1 MRPSDET
8 NIKQVVSSQT
18 HINRTWPI
26 EPIEQRFTYR
36 FNGIAQNELSCYAW
50 EMKFCD
56 LT

>member
-1 MRPSDET
+1 MRPSDEA

-18 HINRTWPI
+18 CINRTW
-26 EPIEQRFTYR
+26 PIEQRFTYR
-36 FNGIAQNELSCYAW
+36 FNGIPQYELSYYAC

>member
-18 HINRTWPI
+18 RINRTW
-26 EPIEQRFTYR
+26 PIEQRFTYR
-36 FNGIAQNELSCYAW
+36 FNGIAQYELSCYAW